1 MKSITPGRY
10 RHYKGNDYEVVGLAR
25 HSETEEYL
33 VLYRP
38 LYEIKADTEASAER
52 GQTDLWVRP
61 LQMFRENVL
70 VAGAEVPRFRYLEPE
85 KES

>member
-1 MKSITPGRY
+1 MASITPGRY
-10 RHYKGNDYEVVGLAR
+10 HHYKGNDYEVKGLVR

-38 LYEIKADTEASAER
+38 LYEVKPETNSESEA

-61 LQMFRENVL
+61 LEMFLENVL
-70 VAGAEVPRFRYLEPE
+70 INGVEVPRFNYLPPE
-85 KES
+85 GET